1 MTLFTCP
8 MNKPIKIKHINMDAS
23 STFRISRLGMN
34 INQECTV
41 ILRHKHHIIVSV
53 KGVRYGLDHTS
64 AQCIEVAYD

>member
-1 MTLFTCP
+1 MTLYTCP
-8 MNKPIKIKHINMDAS
+8 IDKPVTIKSIKLDQP

-34 INQECTV
+34 INETCTV

-64 AQCIEVAYD
+64 AQSIEVIHD